1 MPPNISPVIVTSRV
15 ALDEAVAVA
24 IERTLRHLNVTP
36 REPEPPGVGSLR
48 QQASADTALGVSK
61 PTLARWRKNGT
72 LPFSKVG
79 GSVYV
84 AVADVQALL
93 ESRRVR

>member
-36 REPEPPGVGSLR
+36 REPEPPGVGWLTNK
-48 QQASADTALGVSK
+48 QAQTALGVSK